1 MPPSYTSKH
10 LSTPVPIKVSHRL
23 AKKRRQRRKTI
34 NLRCGCAFLISES
47 CTDYG
52 FSHRGVH
59 HCTSSKQWHIHLGDQ
74 ESTTHEGNTVR
85 PNTIQQPVQHHT
97 PADQIQPQ
105 PEASIGTTQMLHELP
120 SLDDFLEF
128 EYELS
133 EILQDT
139 S

>member
-52 FSHRGVH
+52 FSHRGIH
-59 HCTSSKQWHIHLGDQ
+59 HCSSSAEWNILLGTEESNIHNDNR
-74 ESTTHEGNTVR
+74 THR
-85 PNTIQQPVQHHT
+85 QTIQHEPRHT
-97 PADQIQPQ
+97 EHPNQVQPQ
-105 PEASIGTTQMLHELP
+105 PEEGFRDSQMLFELQG
-120 SLDDFLEF
+120 LDEIEEFDISVLEGF
-128 EYELS
+128 
-133 EILQDT
+133 
-139 S
+139 